1 MIGQRLVF
9 GFKGTELPQEFTE
22 LVRKFKL
29 GNVILFRYNVENT
42 AQLSRLC
49 AEIQELVRRET
60 GHPAFI
66 TIDQEGGM
74 VTRLPADA
82 VNVPGSMAIAATGRV
97 RDAYDCAGI
106 TARQLRGIG
115 VNFNLAP
122 DLDVNSNSMNPVIGV
137 RSFGDDAARVA
148 ELGAQ
153 AVRGYG
159 EAGLLCCGKHFPGH
173 GDTAVDSHLGL
184 PCIDKS
190 LAELGKTELVP
201 FRAAIEAGIPAIM
214 SSHILFPQIE
224 PSGVPATMSRRIMHD
239 ILRGGLGFDGLVL
252 SDCMVMDA
260 IRLHY
265 GTANGVVAA
274 MKAGVDMVFVCS
286 NPALQRESAEAAVAA
301 AERGEIDLTET
312 EESVCRILAAKER
325 FADIGAEP
333 GLCSREEDF
342 AAARDVSRRA
352 IVHVGGKIC
361 AAGEGSFFVGC
372 ADYRMTQASNA
383 APEARPFSE
392 YMQRRFGGK
401 AAVCSTDPD
410 DAEIAKIVEMAAG
423 CGNVIMST
431 CNAHIY
437 HGQLKLAWALAETGI
452 EMTAAA
458 LRNPYDLPLLPDNIG
473 RLAVWDY
480 SADSLAALCEVLRGG
495 ECTGRMP
502 VKI

>member
-1 MIGQRLVF
+1 
-9 GFKGTELPQEFTE
+9 
-22 LVRKFKL
+22 
-29 GNVILFRYNVENT
+29 
-42 AQLSRLC
+42 
-49 AEIQELVRRET
+49 
-60 GHPAFI
+60 
-66 TIDQEGGM
+66 
-74 VTRLPADA
+74 
-82 VNVPGSMAIAATGRV
+82 
-97 RDAYDCAGI
+97 
-106 TARQLRGIG
+106 
-115 VNFNLAP
+115 
-122 DLDVNSNSMNPVIGV
+122 
-137 RSFGDDAARVA
+137 
-148 ELGAQ
+148 
-153 AVRGYG
+153 
-159 EAGLLCCGKHFPGH
+159 
-173 GDTAVDSHLGL
+173 
-184 PCIDKS
+184 
-190 LAELGKTELVP
+190 
-201 FRAAIEAGIPAIM
+201 
-214 SSHILFPQIE
+214 
-224 PSGVPATMSRRIMHD
+224 MSRRIMHD

-325 FADIGAEP
+325 FAAGGAKPE
-333 GLCSREEDF
+333 LCSREEDF

-423 CGNVIMST
+423 CGNIIMST

-437 HGQLKLAWALAETGI
+437 HGQLKLARALAETGI

-495 ECTGRMP
+495 KCTGRMP

>member
-1 MIGQRLVF
+1 M
-9 GFKGTELPQEFTE
+9 
-22 LVRKFKL
+22 
-29 GNVILFRYNVENT
+29 
-42 AQLSRLC
+42 
-49 AEIQELVRRET
+49 
-60 GHPAFI
+60 
-66 TIDQEGGM
+66 
-74 VTRLPADA
+74 
-82 VNVPGSMAIAATGRV
+82 
-97 RDAYDCAGI
+97 
-106 TARQLRGIG
+106 
-115 VNFNLAP
+115 
-122 DLDVNSNSMNPVIGV
+122 
-137 RSFGDDAARVA
+137 
-148 ELGAQ
+148 
-153 AVRGYG
+153 
-159 EAGLLCCGKHFPGH
+159 
-173 GDTAVDSHLGL
+173 
-184 PCIDKS
+184 
-190 LAELGKTELVP
+190 
-201 FRAAIEAGIPAIM
+201 
-214 SSHILFPQIE
+214 
-224 PSGVPATMSRRIMHD
+224 
-239 ILRGGLGFDGLVL
+239 
-252 SDCMVMDA
+252 
-260 IRLHY
+260 
-265 GTANGVVAA
+265 
-274 MKAGVDMVFVCS
+274 
-286 NPALQRESAEAAVAA
+286 
-301 AERGEIDLTET
+301 
-312 EESVCRILAAKER
+312 CRILAAKER
-325 FADIGAEP
+325 FAAGGAKPE
-333 GLCSREEDF
+333 LCSREEDF

-383 APEARPFSE
+383 DPEARPFPE

>member
-1 MIGQRLVF
+1 
-9 GFKGTELPQEFTE
+9 
-22 LVRKFKL
+22 
-29 GNVILFRYNVENT
+29 
-42 AQLSRLC
+42 
-49 AEIQELVRRET
+49 
-60 GHPAFI
+60 
-66 TIDQEGGM
+66 
-74 VTRLPADA
+74 
-82 VNVPGSMAIAATGRV
+82 
-97 RDAYDCAGI
+97 
-106 TARQLRGIG
+106 
-115 VNFNLAP
+115 
-122 DLDVNSNSMNPVIGV
+122 
-137 RSFGDDAARVA
+137 
-148 ELGAQ
+148 
-153 AVRGYG
+153 
-159 EAGLLCCGKHFPGH
+159 
-173 GDTAVDSHLGL
+173 
-184 PCIDKS
+184 
-190 LAELGKTELVP
+190 
-201 FRAAIEAGIPAIM
+201 M

-239 ILRGGLGFDGLVL
+239 ILRDGLGFDGLVL

-312 EESVCRILAAKER
+312 EESVCRILAAKES
-325 FADIGAEP
+325 FAAGGAKPE
-333 GLCSREEDF
+333 LCSHEEDF

-383 APEARPFSE
+383 DHEARPFSE

-437 HGQLKLAWALAETGI
+437 HGQLKLAWALAETDI

>member
-1 MIGQRLVF
+1 M
-9 GFKGTELPQEFTE
+9 
-22 LVRKFKL
+22 
-29 GNVILFRYNVENT
+29 
-42 AQLSRLC
+42 
-49 AEIQELVRRET
+49 
-60 GHPAFI
+60 
-66 TIDQEGGM
+66 
-74 VTRLPADA
+74 
-82 VNVPGSMAIAATGRV
+82 
-97 RDAYDCAGI
+97 
-106 TARQLRGIG
+106 
-115 VNFNLAP
+115 
-122 DLDVNSNSMNPVIGV
+122 
-137 RSFGDDAARVA
+137 
-148 ELGAQ
+148 
-153 AVRGYG
+153 
-159 EAGLLCCGKHFPGH
+159 
-173 GDTAVDSHLGL
+173 
-184 PCIDKS
+184 
-190 LAELGKTELVP
+190 
-201 FRAAIEAGIPAIM
+201 
-214 SSHILFPQIE
+214 FPQIE

-301 AERGEIDLTET
+301 AERGEIDLAET
-312 EESVCRILAAKER
+312 EESVRRILAAKER

-383 APEARPFSE
+383 DPEARPFPE

-423 CGNVIMST
+423 CGNIIMST

-437 HGQLKLAWALAETGI
+437 HGQLKLARALAETGI

-458 LRNPYDLPLLPDNIG
+458 LRNPYDLPLLPQNIG

-480 SADSLAALCEVLRGG
+480 SADSLAALCEVLCGG

-502 VKI
+502 VNI